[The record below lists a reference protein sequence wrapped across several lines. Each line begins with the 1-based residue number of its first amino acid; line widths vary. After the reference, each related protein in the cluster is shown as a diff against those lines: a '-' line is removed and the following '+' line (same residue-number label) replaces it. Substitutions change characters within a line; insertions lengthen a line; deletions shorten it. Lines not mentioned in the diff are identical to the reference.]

1 MIPNHVGLSRDV
13 KNKGYKYVI
22 ISEEGCYICNDFG
35 GGVGTAQMNCIE
47 A

>member
-1 MIPNHVGLSRDV
+1 MPNHVGLSRDV

-22 ISEEGCYICNDFG
+22 ISEEGCYICNDFLG
-35 GGVGTAQMNCIE
+35 GWVTAQMNHFE